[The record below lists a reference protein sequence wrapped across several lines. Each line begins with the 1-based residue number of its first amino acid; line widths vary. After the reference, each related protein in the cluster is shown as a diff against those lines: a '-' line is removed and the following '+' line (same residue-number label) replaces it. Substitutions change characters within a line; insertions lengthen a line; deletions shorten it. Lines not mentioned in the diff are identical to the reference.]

1 MYLSKSLIWK
11 NFVGVHDSLR
21 IKHLQ
26 TRICKFKRIFFLY
39 FLACLICFIRKTAES
54 DFEKWIK
61 FLFLNPRPCS
71 AEMLPL
77 DLKFCSHQKEKKYGR
92 NVQQMIFERCPTCD
106 YWSTHRGRAQCR
118 PSPPGCTGE
127 SWCSGACCRPP
138 RVHNQPPGL
147 HPSLPSA
154 PGFEDIL
161 CFHNYQPTLMT
172 VTES

>member
-26 TRICKFKRIFFLY
+26 TRICKFKRIFY
-39 FLACLICFIRKTAES
+39 FIF
-54 DFEKWIK
+54 
-61 FLFLNPRPCS
+61 PR
-71 AEMLPL
+71 LL
-77 DLKFCSHQKEKKYGR
+77 DLLHQENCRVWFWKVDKVSLLESKAMLGRYAAPGFGILMTPEKSMHACYADEILK
-92 NVQQMIFERCPTCD
+92 RCPTCD
-106 YWSTHRGRAQCR
+106 CWSTHRGRAQCR

-127 SWCSGACCRPP
+127 SWCSGACSRPP

-154 PGFEDIL
+154 PGF
-161 CFHNYQPTLMT
+161 
-172 VTES
+172 

>member
-26 TRICKFKRIFFLY
+26 TRYCKFERFFIILY

-71 AEMLPL
+71 AEILPL
-77 DLKFCSHQKEKKYGR
+77 DLEFSWHQKKSMHACYADE
-92 NVQQMIFERCPTCD
+92 ILERRPTCD
-106 YWSTHRGRAQCR
+106 CWSTHRGRAQCH

-127 SWCSGACCRPP
+127 SWCWGACSRLP

-147 HPSLPSA
+147 HPSLPTA
-154 PGFEDIL
+154 PRF
-161 CFHNYQPTLMT
+161 
-172 VTES
+172 